1 MTDPVARFVEL
12 HAAATGT
19 KSREYCDP
27 FISTTWIVVE
37 LASALDLARRH
48 VGHLQ
53 TARIKGSLAGMT
65 AAQAELDRLLAQSRQ
80 LSETVGRVLRAHAG
94 RVGS

>member
-1 MTDPVARFVEL
+1 MTDAVRRFVSA

-19 KSREYCDP
+19 QSRQYADP

-48 VGHLQ
+48 VGHMQ
-53 TARIKGSLAGMT
+53 TARIQGSLDGMI

-80 LSETVGRVLRAHAG
+80 LSETVARVLRAHAG
-94 RVGS
+94 RAGS